1 MTDELNLSE
10 LFSNLVKFISRNI
23 TLLSIFMFV
32 GLISVIG
39 YQKLKTPF
47 YFTKAICMSGISE
60 YERQE
65 QVEDL
70 SQRTAIDLI
79 NHLQIN
85 IENRDYSSLAYSL
98 GIDIKFASS
107 IKEIA
112 AEQLYQQDM
121 NEKYFTL
128 NKFEISLITHDNNLN
143 EIMKSGLLYYFEN
156 NQYVSNSHKLFIKS
170 SKSLISEINDEIK
183 ALNQIR
189 FEENMNSFSLGSSN
203 TIGGKTRRLSN
214 EIIALS
220 VMREEIKTN
229 SQLLIP
235 LTFVKDFAYVYQKE
249 NDILILGIIATIL
262 SFILGLFVAFVREVK
277 SI

>member
-23 TLLSIFMFV
+23 KFLSIFMFV

-85 IENRDYSSLAYSL
+85 IENKDYSSLAFSL
-98 GIDIKFASS
+98 GIDIKSASS
-107 IKEIA
+107 IKKIS

-121 NEKYFTL
+121 NEKYFAL
-128 NKFEISLITHDNNLN
+128 NKFEISLTTYDNGQN
-143 EIMKSGLLYYFEN
+143 EMIKSGLLYYFEN
-156 NQYVSNSHKLFIKS
+156 NQYVSNYYKSYIKS
-170 SKSLISEINDEIK
+170 SKSLINEINDEIR

-189 FEENMNSFSLGSSN
+189 FEANMNSFTLGSQN
-203 TIGGKTRRLSN
+203 TITGNNRRLGN

-220 VMREEIKTN
+220 LMREEIKTN
-229 SQLLIP
+229 SELLIP
-235 LTFVKDFAYVYQKE
+235 LTFVKNFANVSQKD
-249 NDILILGIIATIL
+249 NDVLVLGIL
-262 SFILGLFVAFVREVK
+262 VVVLCFIFGLFVALVKEVK
-277 SI
+277 TI

>member
-23 TLLSIFMFV
+23 KLLSIFMFV

-39 YQKLKTPF
+39 FQKLKKPF
-47 YFTKAICMSGISE
+47 YFTRAICMSGISE
-60 YERQE
+60 YEKE
-65 QVEDL
+65 EKVGNL

-85 IENRDYSSLAYSL
+85 IDNKDYSSLATSL
-98 GIDIKFASS
+98 GIDINSASS
-107 IKEIA
+107 IKKII
-112 AEQLYQQDM
+112 AEQLYQQGMD
-121 NEKYFTL
+121 EKYFTL
-128 NKFEISLITHDNNLN
+128 NKFEISLITFDNSIN
-143 EIMKSGLLYYFEN
+143 EIIKSGLLYYFEN

-170 SKSLISEINDEIK
+170 SKSLISDINDEIK

-203 TIGGKTRRLSN
+203 TIGGKTKKLSN
-214 EIIALS
+214 EVIALS

-249 NDILILGIIATIL
+249 NDILILGIIAIIL

>member
-23 TLLSIFMFV
+23 KLLSIFMFV

-60 YERQE
+60 YERQD
-65 QVEDL
+65 QVAAL

-85 IENRDYSSLAYSL
+85 IENKDYSSLASSL
-98 GIDIKFASS
+98 GIDINSASS

-156 NQYVSNSHKLFIKS
+156 NQYVSNYHKLYIKS

-189 FEENMNSFSLGSSN
+189 FEANMNSFTLGSLN
-203 TIGGKTRRLSN
+203 TISGNNRKLGN

-220 VMREEIKTN
+220 LMREEIKTN
-229 SQLLIP
+229 AELLTP
-235 LTFVKDFAYVYQKE
+235 LTFVQNFANVYKKE
-249 NDILILGIIATIL
+249 NDVLILSLISVVL
-262 SFILGLFVAFVREVK
+262 SFILGLFFAFVIEVK
-277 SI
+277 KI

>member
-10 LFSNLVKFISRNI
+10 LFSNVVKFISRNI
-23 TLLSIFMFV
+23 RLLSIFMFV

-60 YERQE
+60 YERQD
-65 QVEDL
+65 QVAAL

-85 IENRDYSSLAYSL
+85 IENKDYSSLASSL
-98 GIDIKFASS
+98 GIDINSASS

-156 NQYVSNSHKLFIKS
+156 NQYVSNYHKLYIKS

-189 FEENMNSFSLGSSN
+189 FEANMNSFTLGSQN
-203 TIGGKTRRLSN
+203 TISGNNRKLGN

-220 VMREEIKTN
+220 LMREEIKTN
-229 SQLLIP
+229 AELLTP
-235 LTFVKDFAYVYQKE
+235 LTFVQNFANVYKKE
-249 NDILILGIIATIL
+249 NDVLILSLISVVL
-262 SFILGLFVAFVREVK
+262 SFILGLFFAFVIEVK
-277 SI
+277 KI

>member
-23 TLLSIFMFV
+23 KLLSIFMFV

-39 YQKLKTPF
+39 FQKLKKPF

-60 YERQE
+60 YESPE
-65 QVEDL
+65 KVGNL

-85 IENRDYSSLAYSL
+85 IDNKDYSSLATSL
-98 GIDIKFASS
+98 GIDINSASS
-107 IKEIA
+107 IKKII
-112 AEQLYQQDM
+112 AEQLYQQGMD
-121 NEKYFTL
+121 EKYFTL
-128 NKFEISLITHDNNLN
+128 NKFEISLITFDNSIN
-143 EIMKSGLLYYFEN
+143 EIIKSGLLYYFEN
-156 NQYVSNSHKLFIKS
+156 NQYVSNSHKLYIKS

-235 LTFVKDFAYVYQKE
+235 LTFVKNFAYVYQKE
-249 NDILILGIIATIL
+249 NDVLILGIIAIIL

>member
-23 TLLSIFMFV
+23 KFLSIFMFV

-85 IENRDYSSLAYSL
+85 IENKDYSSLAFSL
-98 GIDIKFASS
+98 GIDIKSASS
-107 IKEIA
+107 IKKIS

-121 NEKYFTL
+121 NEKYFAL
-128 NKFEISLITHDNNLN
+128 NKFEISLTTYDNGQN
-143 EIMKSGLLYYFEN
+143 EMIKSGLLYYFEN
-156 NQYVSNSHKLFIKS
+156 NQYVSNYYKSYIKS
-170 SKSLISEINDEIK
+170 SKSLINEINDEIR

-189 FEENMNSFSLGSSN
+189 FEANMNSFTLGSQN
-203 TIGGKTRRLSN
+203 TITGNNRRLGN

-220 VMREEIKTN
+220 LMREEIKTN
-229 SQLLIP
+229 SELLIP
-235 LTFVKDFAYVYQKE
+235 LTFVKNFANVSQKE
-249 NDILILGIIATIL
+249 NDVLVLGIL
-262 SFILGLFVAFVREVK
+262 VVVLCFIFGLFVALVKEVK
-277 SI
+277 TI

>member
-121 NEKYFTL
+121 NEKYVAL
-128 NKFEISLITHDNNLN
+128 NKFEISLTTYDNGQNDM
-143 EIMKSGLLYYFEN
+143 IKSGLLYYFEN
-156 NQYVSNSHKLFIKS
+156 NKYVSNYYKSYIKS
-170 SKSLISEINDEIK
+170 SKSLINEINDEIK

-189 FEENMNSFSLGSSN
+189 FEANMNSFTLGSQN
-203 TIGGKTRRLSN
+203 TISGTNRRLGN

-220 VMREEIKTN
+220 LMREEIKTN
-229 SQLLIP
+229 SELLIP
-235 LTFVKDFAYVYQKE
+235 LTFVQNFANVSQKE
-249 NDILILGIIATIL
+249 NDILTLGILAIVL
-262 SFILGLFVAFVREVK
+262 SFVFGLFVALVKEVK
-277 SI
+277 TI

>member
-85 IENRDYSSLAYSL
+85 IDNKDYSSLATSL
-98 GIDIKFASS
+98 GIDINSASS
-107 IKEIA
+107 IKKII
-112 AEQLYQQDM
+112 AEQLYQQGMD
-121 NEKYFTL
+121 EKYFTL
-128 NKFEISLITHDNNLN
+128 NKFEISLITYDNNLN
-143 EIMKSGLLYYFEN
+143 EIIKSGLLYYFEN
-156 NQYVSNSHKLFIKS
+156 NQYVSNSHKLYIKS

-189 FEENMNSFSLGSSN
+189 FEENKNSFSLGSSN
-203 TIGGKTRRLSN
+203 TIGGKTKKLSN
-214 EIIALS
+214 EVIALS

-249 NDILILGIIATIL
+249 NDVLILGIIAIIL

>member
-23 TLLSIFMFV
+23 KLLSIFMFV

-60 YERQE
+60 YERQD
-65 QVEDL
+65 QVAAL

-85 IENRDYSSLAYSL
+85 IENKDYSSLASSL
-98 GIDIKFASS
+98 GIDINSASS

-156 NQYVSNSHKLFIKS
+156 NQYVSNYHKLYIKS

-189 FEENMNSFSLGSSN
+189 FEANMNSFTLGSQN
-203 TIGGKTRRLSN
+203 TISGNNRKLGN

-220 VMREEIKTN
+220 LMREEIKTN
-229 SQLLIP
+229 AELLTP
-235 LTFVKDFAYVYQKE
+235 LTFVQNFANVYKKE
-249 NDILILGIIATIL
+249 NDVLILSLISVVL
-262 SFILGLFVAFVREVK
+262 SFILGLFFAFVIEVK
-277 SI
+277 KI